1 MSLEQLFE
9 LPWREVEDYLVYIQL
24 TNREEEA
31 QAAAQRR
38 ANSGRR

>member
-1 MSLEQLFE
+1 MSLEQLDE
-9 LPWREVEDYLVYIQL
+9 LPWREVEDYLTYIQL

-31 QAAAQRR
+31 AQRR

>member
-1 MSLEQLFE
+1 MSLEELFK

-31 QAAAQRR
+31 AQRR
-38 ANSGRR
+38 SNSGRR